1 VVIAG
6 GRSAGLEHEMAA
18 GGGRRRLR
26 GSYADRERVIDR
38 LKAAFVYGL
47 VTKDEFEARVSQMFA
62 ARTYAQLAVITADIP
77 AGLAAAPPP
86 LTPAPAKA
94 SSPAHAN

>member
-1 VVIAG
+1 
-6 GRSAGLEHEMAA
+6 
-18 GGGRRRLR
+18 
-26 GSYADRERVIDR
+26 
-38 LKAAFVYGL
+38 
-47 VTKDEFEARVSQMFA
+47 MFA

-77 AGLAAAPPP
+77 AGLTPAPPP